1 MKMTR
6 YLVKSTIVGA
16 LGGLLFGFDTAVIA
30 GTTQQLTTV
39 FHLSSSSLGVTVFS
53 GLVGTVIGALT
64 AGVLGQRIGGREA
77 LRIMALLY
85 TISAL
90 GCAISWS
97 WSSLLVFRLIG
108 GLGIGG
114 SSVLGPV
121 YIAELAPAKWRGRM
135 VGLFQINVVAGIL
148 LAYLSNYLI
157 TLLHLGTLQ
166 WRWQLGVAG
175 IPALLFLIM
184 LYGIPRSSRW
194 LVTQNK
200 TDEALDVL
208 KMMGSPD
215 SEAELRE
222 IMDSIHMERGM
233 AAEPLFIPRYRLPIF
248 LAVTIGM
255 FNQLSGINA
264 ILYYSNSIFAAAGFS
279 QLSGSLQTVLIGA
292 MNFLATLLGMS
303 LIDKVGRKT
312 LLLIGSVGTA
322 LCLSGVAAIFFTNT
336 HQNLLVWLLMTYI
349 AFFSI
354 SQGAVIWVYIS
365 EVFPNRVRAKGQ
377 SLGSSAHWIMNAL
390 ISLVFPILAARS
402 GGIPF
407 VFFAAMM
414 ALQFVIVLR
423 FYPEGHLPRTAP
435 TQTRHQL
442 ETKTLRPPSKRGGSY
457 DETHGQDRIAGFTR
471 RGAADL
477 RGRPD
482 RAAGSHQAW
491 HRLPRHPS
499 QPVPGHAVEGAKRG
513 VRPARDCPRD
523 LRALA
528 VSAARHACLLVAGT
542 PHLAVAIGALSRLFA
557 LALFDERRRSDHIED
572 EGLSPGQLQRDAHGL
587 ALPLRG
593 LADGSR
599 VLRLRPRRD
608 LLLHDRLPCSDL
620 RHDGD
625 EASPRRR
632 GDAAVGGVVAKP
644 DDLRDERV
652 ELR

>member
-39 FHLSSSSLGVTVFS
+39 FHLTSSSLGVTVFS

-90 GCAISWS
+90 GCAVSWN
-97 WSSLLVFRLIG
+97 WPSLLVFRLIG

-279 QLSGSLQTVLIGA
+279 QLSGSLQTVLVGA
-292 MNFLATLLGMS
+292 MNFVATLLGMS

-336 HQNLLVWLLMTYI
+336 HQNLLVWLLMAYI

-423 FYPEGHLPRTAP
+423 FYPETKGIS
-435 TQTRHQL
+435 L
-442 ETKTLRPPSKRGGSY
+442 E
-457 DETHGQDRIAGFTR
+457 
-471 RGAADL
+471 
-477 RGRPD
+477 
-482 RAAGSHQAW
+482 
-491 HRLPRHPS
+491 
-499 QPVPGHAVEGAKRG
+499 
-513 VRPARDCPRD
+513 
-523 LRALA
+523 
-528 VSAARHACLLVAGT
+528 
-542 PHLAVAIGALSRLFA
+542 
-557 LALFDERRRSDHIED
+557 
-572 EGLSPGQLQRDAHGL
+572 QLQHKLGIN
-587 ALPLRG
+587 
-593 LADGSR
+593 
-599 VLRLRPRRD
+599 
-608 LLLHDRLPCSDL
+608 
-620 RHDGD
+620 
-625 EASPRRR
+625 
-632 GDAAVGGVVAKP
+632 
-644 DDLRDERV
+644 
-652 ELR
+652 

>member
-39 FHLSSSSLGVTVFS
+39 FHLTSSSLGVTVFS

-90 GCAISWS
+90 GCALSWD

-208 KMMGSPD
+208 KMMGSPN

-279 QLSGSLQTVLIGA
+279 QLSGSLQTVLVGA

-312 LLLIGSVGTA
+312 LLLIGSIGTA

-336 HQNLLVWLLMTYI
+336 HQNLLVWLLMAYI

-423 FYPEGHLPRTAP
+423 FYPETKGIS
-435 TQTRHQL
+435 L
-442 ETKTLRPPSKRGGSY
+442 E
-457 DETHGQDRIAGFTR
+457 
-471 RGAADL
+471 
-477 RGRPD
+477 
-482 RAAGSHQAW
+482 
-491 HRLPRHPS
+491 
-499 QPVPGHAVEGAKRG
+499 
-513 VRPARDCPRD
+513 
-523 LRALA
+523 
-528 VSAARHACLLVAGT
+528 
-542 PHLAVAIGALSRLFA
+542 
-557 LALFDERRRSDHIED
+557 
-572 EGLSPGQLQRDAHGL
+572 QLQHKLGIN
-587 ALPLRG
+587 
-593 LADGSR
+593 
-599 VLRLRPRRD
+599 
-608 LLLHDRLPCSDL
+608 
-620 RHDGD
+620 
-625 EASPRRR
+625 
-632 GDAAVGGVVAKP
+632 
-644 DDLRDERV
+644 
-652 ELR
+652 